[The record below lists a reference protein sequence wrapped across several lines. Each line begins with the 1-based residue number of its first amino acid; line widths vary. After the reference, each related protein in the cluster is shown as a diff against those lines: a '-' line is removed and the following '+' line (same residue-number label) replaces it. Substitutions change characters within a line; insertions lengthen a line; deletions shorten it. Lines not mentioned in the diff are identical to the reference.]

1 MAKKSIPIANSMLNA
16 NVNASLIIIILLVV
30 IIILIAFYIMSQNKQ
45 VINNDNI
52 TIKDESPNFF
62 TKPNYG
68 YTNLP
73 NDVLMNPYEAPLK
86 DERYQVPSMQMIPQN
101 SIPINM
107 RTNIGAVD
115 TNYRQVGIMT
125 KAKGSS
131 LRKEQRK
138 KNGDCNDSNNES
150 KEIILPLMGR
160 PVLTTRDKWQY
171 YTMTKNNIKL
181 PIIRNGK
188 NASNEYGVNEIFDRD
203 VVHVEGYGEEF
214 KVTMYENSVIRYLPI
229 SF

>member
-1 MAKKSIPIANSMLNA
+1 M
-16 NVNASLIIIILLVV
+16 
-30 IIILIAFYIMSQNKQ
+30 IIILIGVYIMTQNKP

-52 TIKDESPNFF
+52 TIKGEPTNFF
-62 TKPNYG
+62 TRPNYG

-107 RTNIGAVD
+107 QTNIGAVD
-115 TNYRQVGIMT
+115 TNYRQVGILT
-125 KAKGSS
+125 KATG
-131 LRKEQRK
+131 LRKQQRK
-138 KNGDCNDSNNES
+138 KHHENDGDYNE
-150 KEIILPLMGR
+150 KHHDKDIILPLMGR

-229 SF
+229 HF

>member
-1 MAKKSIPIANSMLNA
+1 MVKKSISSVNAMLNT

-30 IIILIAFYIMSQNKQ
+30 IIILFVLYIMTQNKQ

-52 TIKDESPNFF
+52 TIKEEPTNFF

-101 SIPINM
+101 SIPVNM

-125 KAKGSS
+125 RATES
-131 LRKEQRK
+131 RKQQRK
-138 KNGDCNDSNNES
+138 KGNDNNESNCDS

-181 PIIRNGK
+181 PIIRNGR
-188 NASNEYGVNEIFDRD
+188 NASNEYGVDEIFDRD
-203 VVHVEGYGEEF
+203 VVRVEGYGEEF
-214 KVTMYENSVIRYLPI
+214 KATIYENSVIRYLPL
-229 SF
+229 F

>member
-1 MAKKSIPIANSMLNA
+1 MAKKSIPNMNVMLNT
-16 NVNASLIIIILLVV
+16 NVNASFIIILLLVM
-30 IIILIAFYIMSQNKQ
+30 IILLFVMYIMTQNKQ
-45 VINNDNI
+45 VINNDTI
-52 TIKDESPNFF
+52 TIKEEPTNFF

-101 SIPINM
+101 SIPVNM

-125 KAKGSS
+125 RATES
-131 LRKEQRK
+131 RKQQRK
-138 KNGDCNDSNNES
+138 KNGDCNESNNNGES

-188 NASNEYGVNEIFDRD
+188 NASNEYGVDEIFDRD
-203 VVHVEGYGEEF
+203 VVRVEGYGDEF
-214 KVTMYENSVIRYLPI
+214 KVTMYENSVIRYLPL
-229 SF
+229 F